1 MKFISSVEQDHPHE
15 WASVDEWDILHNRRN
30 KFHIFNH
37 PCTTFCL
44 FQKHSHNKP
53 NFFTANKVNKAS
65 GIENWYLLTYK
76 ITYFYTNEIFLR
88 DPTCRRLTPVRII
101 DTVRSFNSHNMV
113 IFYLQGLNAILFN
126 KNVDAKTYISLV
138 PTSAHTGD
146 GMGDLI
152 ALIVKLCQTKLAQR
166 LSYSEELQCTVLEV
180 CLNSA

>member
-1 MKFISSVEQDHPHE
+1 MLNRISSRMSERGRVRYPAQQKKQVSYFQ
-15 WASVDEWDILHNRRN
+15 ASMYFYSVYFRN
-30 KFHIFNH
+30 IRTIN
-37 PCTTFCL
+37 
-44 FQKHSHNKP
+44 QI
-53 NFFTANKVNKAS
+53 FTANKVNKAS

-113 IFYLQGLNAILFN
+113 ILYLQGLNAILFN